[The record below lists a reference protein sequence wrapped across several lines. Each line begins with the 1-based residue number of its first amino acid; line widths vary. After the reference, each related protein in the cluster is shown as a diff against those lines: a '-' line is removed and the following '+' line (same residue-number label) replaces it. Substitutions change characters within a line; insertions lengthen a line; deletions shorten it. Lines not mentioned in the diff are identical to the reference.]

1 MQRLLLGT
9 VSILVFASNVNSVMA
24 STQFE
29 STVNRSTSNSTILI
43 AEAESLANGDFV
55 AVEHPTQGQASI
67 VKEGN
72 NRYLELNSDFQSDR
86 GPDLKVILHRAETVD
101 LKLEEGDY
109 ISLGALQEFSG
120 NQRYAIPDDIDLS
133 EYNSVAI
140 WCEQFNA
147 TFGYAPLTE

>member
-9 VSILVFASNVNSVMA
+9 VSLLVFASNVNSVIA

-29 STVNRSTSNSTILI
+29 STVNKSTLNSTILI
-43 AEAESLANGDFV
+43 AEAQSLANGDFV
-55 AVEHPTQGQASI
+55 SVEHPTQGKASI
-67 VKEGN
+67 VEDGN
-72 NRYLELNSDFQSDR
+72 NRYLELNADFQTDR

-109 ISLGALQEFSG
+109 INLGALQDFSG
-120 NQRYAIPDDIDLS
+120 NQRYEIPEDIDLS

-147 TFGYAPLTE
+147 TFGYAPLTK

>member
-9 VSILVFASNVNSVMA
+9 VSFLIFTSNVNFVIA

-29 STVNRSTSNSTILI
+29 STVNKSTTSPTILI
-43 AEAESLANGDFV
+43 AEAQSLANGDFV

-72 NRYLELNSDFQSDR
+72 NFYLKLNSDFQTDR
-86 GPDLKVILHRAETVD
+86 GPDLKVILHRSETVN
-101 LKLEEGDY
+101 LKVEEGDY
-109 ISLGALQEFSG
+109 VNLGALQQFSG
-120 NQRYAIPDDIDLS
+120 NQLYEIPENIDLS

-147 TFGYAPLTE
+147 TFGYAPLTK

>member
-24 STQFE
+24 STQFD
-29 STVNRSTSNSTILI
+29 SILNRSTISPTILI

-67 VKEGN
+67 VREGN
-72 NRYLELNSDFQSDR
+72 NRYLELNADFQTDR
-86 GPDLKVILHRAETVD
+86 GPDLKVILHRAETVN

-147 TFGYAPLTE
+147 TFGYAPLTK

>member
-1 MQRLLLGT
+1 MKYLLLGT
-9 VSILVFASNVNSVMA
+9 VSILVFASNVNSVVA
-24 STQFE
+24 STKFK
-29 STVNRSTSNSTILI
+29 STVNKSTSNSTILI
-43 AEAESLANGDFV
+43 AEAESLASGDFV
-55 AVEHPTQGQASI
+55 DVEHPTQGQASI
-67 VKEGN
+67 IKEGN

-147 TFGYAPLTE
+147 TFGYAPLTK

>member
-1 MQRLLLGT
+1 MQHLLLGT
-9 VSILVFASNVNSVMA
+9 VSFLVFASNVNSVTA

-29 STVNRSTSNSTILI
+29 STINRSTSNSTILI
-43 AEAESLANGDFV
+43 ARDEFLANGDFV
-55 AVEHPTQGQASI
+55 AVEHPTEGKASI

-72 NRYLELNSDFQSDR
+72 NRYLELNADFQTDR
-86 GPDLKVILHRAETVD
+86 GPDLKVILHRAKTVN

-147 TFGYAPLTE
+147 TFGYAPLTK

>member
-9 VSILVFASNVNSVMA
+9 VSILVFASNINSVMA
-24 STQFE
+24 STQFD
-29 STVNRSTSNSTILI
+29 SILNRSTISPTILI

-67 VKEGN
+67 VREGN
-72 NRYLELNSDFQSDR
+72 NRYLELNADFQTDR
-86 GPDLKVILHRAETVD
+86 GPDLKVILHRAETVN

-147 TFGYAPLTE
+147 TFGYAPLTK